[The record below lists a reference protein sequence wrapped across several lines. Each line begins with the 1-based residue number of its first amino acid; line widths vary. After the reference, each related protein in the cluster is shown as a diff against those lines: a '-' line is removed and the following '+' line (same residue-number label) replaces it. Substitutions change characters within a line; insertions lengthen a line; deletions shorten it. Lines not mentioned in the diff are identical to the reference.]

1 MNKFKLIVGL
11 GNPDK
16 KYVKTRHN
24 VGFMVIESL
33 AKELGIESLAKNKN
47 YKSWLWRHDDMTTLL
62 VEPLT
67 YMNNSGIA
75 VAELVHFYKLH
86 LNEILVIN
94 DDLDLPL
101 GTIRL
106 RVGSASAGHNGVESI
121 NTVLS
126 SAEYA
131 RIRVGIGR
139 PPQNIL
145 AESYVLQE
153 FNDDEVELIGK
164 VVDCVTQIVLQLCS
178 GENTFMDKTINV
190 ADSF

>member
-16 KYVKTRHN
+16 KYEQTRHN
-24 VGFMVIESL
+24 AGFMVIESMVNKLNLDL
-33 AKELGIESLAKNKN
+33 AAKNKN
-47 YKSWLWRHDDMTTLL
+47 YKSWLWRHDDISTLL

-67 YMNNSGIA
+67 YMNNSGA
-75 VAELVHFYKLH
+75 TVAELVHFYKLH
-86 LNEILVIN
+86 LSEILVIN

-106 RVGSASAGHNGVESI
+106 RVGSSSGGHNGVESI

-139 PPQNIL
+139 PPQNIP
-145 AESYVLQE
+145 AESFVLQE
-153 FNDDEVELIGK
+153 FNDDEVEMVGK
-164 VVDCVTQIVLQLCS
+164 VVDQVGQIVLQLCS
-178 GENTFMDKTINV
+178 GEDAFTDKTINV

>member
-24 VGFMVIESL
+24 VGFMVIESF
-33 AKELGIESLAKNKN
+33 AKELGIEPSAKNKN

-139 PPQNIL
+139 PPQNIP